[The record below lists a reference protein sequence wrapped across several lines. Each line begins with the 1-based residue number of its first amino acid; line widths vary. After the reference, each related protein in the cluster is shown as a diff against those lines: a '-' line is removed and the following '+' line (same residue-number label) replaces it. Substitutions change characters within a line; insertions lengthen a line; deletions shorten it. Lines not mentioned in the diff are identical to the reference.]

1 MPRLSR
7 RNATS
12 LLAIL
17 ALSTCL
23 VVASQRWLPFV
34 GGAENILSDLRLT
47 MLTPPMPQ
55 DRQIVVIGIT
65 ETTLERFTYRSP
77 IDRAFLADLIT
88 ALDASGASAI
98 GIDILFDQATE
109 PDKDAALAAALSA
122 ATTPI
127 IAIRADMRDG
137 LTERQVRYLDKAT
150 LDIETGFAGLPRD
163 AYDGIV
169 RNYAPW
175 RTGAD
180 GEELSFAA
188 AIVKTLGAE
197 VPTGPFALA
206 YRPPPGN
213 GLQPFAS
220 YPAETVTLLPEP
232 WLAGKIALIGAD
244 LAHSDRIRTPHSTA
258 GGEDMAGV
266 IVHAHALDQML
277 EHRSH
282 PAIGGLGTAL
292 LVLLAAAAGVA
303 AATVSRSLTTS
314 VAMSVAALTL
324 IWGSSFAITAAGGP
338 MLPIIAPT
346 LGLSVAAGMTGA
358 YWRRRRANS

>member
-1 MPRLSR
+1 LQGISR

-17 ALSTCL
+17 ALAASL

-47 MLTPPMPQ
+47 MLTPAMPQ
-55 DRQIVVIGIT
+55 DRQIVVIAIT
-65 ETTLERFTYRSP
+65 EATLERFTYRSP
-77 IDRAFLADLIT
+77 VDRAFLADLIT

-122 ATTPI
+122 AKTPI
-127 IAIRADMRDG
+127 VAIRAGARDG
-137 LTERQVRYLDKAT
+137 LTESQVRYLDLAT
-150 LDIETGFAGLPRD
+150 ANIETGFAGLPRD

-169 RNYAPW
+169 RNYAP
-175 RTGAD
+175 RRSGPH
-180 GEELSFAA
+180 GPELSFAA
-188 AIVKTLGAE
+188 AIVKTLGQE
-197 VPTGPFALA
+197 VPAGPFALA
-206 YRPPPGN
+206 YRPPPDDGS
-213 GLQPFAS
+213 QPFAS

-266 IVHAHALDQML
+266 VVHAHALDQML
-277 EHRSH
+277 ERRSH
-282 PAIGGLGTAL
+282 PAVGGMGVGL

-303 AATVSRSLTTS
+303 AATISRSLTAS
-314 VAMSVAALTL
+314 LAMATAALTL

-338 MLPIIAPT
+338 MLPVIAPT

-358 YWRRRRANS
+358 YWRRRRANR